1 MTILVSPTGAGR
13 RVHLV
18 SEITDFIQGEVM
30 IILGTCSRGKLP
42 DIGRGVGCRVLA
54 AGDTVEVLVSAW
66 QWPGTVANLR
76 DTGEVAVTFVR
87 AADYRAY
94 QIKGRATLVDCTPEH
109 HGLCDR
115 YIAAATAALADQGVP
130 TAMTEMW
137 LMPRDLVVAHIGIR
151 SLSIKTPGADAGTL
165 VGERR

>member
-1 MTILVSPTGAGR
+1 MAGPK
-13 RVHLV
+13 VHLDPD
-18 SEITDFIQGEVM
+18 IADFIQGEVM

-54 AGDTVEVLVSAW
+54 PGNTVEVLVSAW
-66 QWPGTVANLR
+66 QWPETVANLR

-87 AADYRAY
+87 VADYRAY
-94 QIKGRATLVDCTPEH
+94 QIKGRATLRDCTPQH
-109 HGLCDR
+109 YSLCNR
-115 YIAAATAALADQGVP
+115 YIAAATAALVDQGVP

-137 LMPRDLVVAHIGIR
+137 LMPRDLVVAHFGIR